1 MWINSVTVPQTDQT
15 CPLYHYTRLRLDF
28 IYISWRVH
36 TLIQGP
42 SPKSSNSQA
51 YLCNERAVL
60 LHLMVVVMATSQELP
75 YLPSEGFGDAAADE
89 RGERFGPYSQVHVP
103 ERGGRT

>member
-1 MWINSVTVPQTDQT
+1 
-15 CPLYHYTRLRLDF
+15 
-28 IYISWRVH
+28 
-36 TLIQGP
+36 
-42 SPKSSNSQA
+42 
-51 YLCNERAVL
+51 
-60 LHLMVVVMATSQELP
+60 MVVVMATSQELP